1 MTDHGSDTGSASPAG
16 SLDAPEFAREAARL
30 AEDLRCENVQLLDV
44 TGVSQICDRILLA
57 SGTSDRQMRTV
68 ASELEQLG
76 KTHGVERFRSN
87 SDALDTWIV
96 VDFVDLVVHLFEP
109 GRREFYD
116 LETLWSDAPEI
127 EFRRSSD

>member
-16 SLDAPEFAREAARL
+16 SLAAPEFAREAARL

>member
-1 MTDHGSDTGSASPAG
+1 MLEKDPRTASGQSTEKLQA
-16 SLDAPEFAREAARL
+16 DDFAKEAARL
-30 AEDLRCENVQLLDV
+30 AADLRCENVRLLDV

-68 ASELEQLG
+68 ATELEQLG
-76 KTHGVERFRSN
+76 KSHGLGQFRST

-96 VDFVDLVVHLFEP
+96 VDFIDLVIHLFEP

-116 LETLWSDAPEI
+116 LETLWSDGIEI
-127 EFRRSSD
+127 DFDRPPG